1 MAAPWDHLAA
11 ADADI
16 GAVLAEIGP
25 PPPRDRAPGLDA
37 LIGIVM
43 DQQISKAAGAAIK
56 ARLDAHWRTPSPA
69 AIDATSDVAFQA
81 IGLSRPKIAT
91 LRALAAAIG
100 SGSLDLGS
108 LATMPEPDAFK
119 QLTAVKGIGRWTAEI
134 YLMFALGRHDVWP
147 AQDLA
152 LQNAMQAAK
161 RLDSR
166 PDVKRMDLLG
176 EPLRPHRSAAALLL
190 WRYHRHLRG
199 IDLALP

>member
-16 GAVLAEIGP
+16 GAVLEEIGP
-25 PPPRDRAPGLDA
+25 PPPRDRDPGLDA

-56 ARLDAHWRTPSPA
+56 ARLDAHWDTPSPA
-69 AIDATSDVAFQA
+69 AIDATSDAAFQA

-91 LRALAAAIG
+91 LRALASAIG
-100 SGSLDLGS
+100 SGSLDLES
-108 LATMPEPDAFK
+108 LATIPEADAFE

-152 LQNAMQAAK
+152 LQNAMRAAK
-161 RLDSR
+161 RLDGR
-166 PDVKRMDLLG
+166 PDVKTMDRLG